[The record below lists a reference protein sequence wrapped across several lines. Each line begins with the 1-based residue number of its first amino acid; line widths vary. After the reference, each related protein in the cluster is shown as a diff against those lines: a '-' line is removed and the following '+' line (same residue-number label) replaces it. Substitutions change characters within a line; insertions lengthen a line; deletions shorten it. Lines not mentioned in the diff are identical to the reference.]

1 MDKEKTME
9 EKNPDTDRKQE
20 QLTWLENLQR
30 NSWEPE
36 VIISGITLAFLFVF
50 PAKIYEFCA
59 YLNQDVGVGYF
70 FSFFLIFYLTG
81 IISVFKIFFVV
92 HICLRFI
99 WTGLL
104 GLSYAFPQ
112 GAINERLFKVDQS
125 YNYQKPSDMVLRL
138 EKICSITF
146 AYPIS
151 LVITFLVIT
160 IYLSLLIGVYVWF
173 DLNFFVIYLVF
184 MGSLLVFAG
193 MMLAKSKLKT
203 WYGESM
209 ISSINAIYQSNL
221 GKWFSLGYGVCIIVL
236 AIPVILSDVKDFSL
250 FANERGL
257 NDFEEEWPAKNHH
270 YMDQH
275 DPAKRFPRGFIPKEE
290 ISDNFLRVG
299 IARYVDDHQVIE
311 DLNRDFKVTLDS
323 LGWEKIEISADL
335 YRVYLNDSL
344 VQVDKWAKNRL
355 AVSGQ
360 KAYQAGV
367 DISNLKNGIHEIRI
381 EKLLLV
387 HGFFDDQ
394 PEIRL
399 REDWSAFT
407 FVKK

>member
-1 MDKEKTME
+1 VGI
-9 EKNPDTDRKQE
+9 
-20 QLTWLENLQR
+20 LF
-30 NSWEPE
+30 
-36 VIISGITLAFLFVF
+36 SGL
-50 PAKIYEFCA
+50 
-59 YLNQDVGVGYF
+59 
-70 FSFFLIFYLTG
+70 LIFYLTG

-92 HICLRFI
+92 HLCLRFI
-99 WTGLL
+99 WTGLF

-112 GAINERLFKVDQS
+112 GVINERLFKIAQT
-125 YNYQKPSDMVLRL
+125 YNYQKPADMVLRL
-138 EKICSITF
+138 EKICSMTF

-151 LVITFLVIT
+151 LVITFLILT
-160 IYLSLLIGVYVWF
+160 IYLALLIGVYVWL
-173 DLNFFVIYLVF
+173 DLTLFVIYLVL
-184 MGSLLVFAG
+184 MGSLLVFVG
-193 MMLAKSKLKT
+193 LVFAKSKSKFKT
-203 WYGESM
+203 WYVQSM
-209 ISSINAIYQSNL
+209 VSSINAIYQSNL
-221 GKWFSLGYGVCIIVL
+221 GKWFSIGYSILIMAL
-236 AIPVILSDVKDFSL
+236 AAPVIISDITDFSL

-257 NDFEEEWPAKNHH
+257 NDFEQEWPAKNHH

-311 DLNRDFKVTLDS
+311 DLNRNFKVTLDS

-335 YRVYLNDSL
+335 HRVYINDSL
-344 VQVDKWAKNRL
+344 IQIDKWAKNRL
-355 AVSGQ
+355 AISGQ
-360 KAYQAGV
+360 KAYQAGI

-387 HGFFDDQ
+387 YGFLYNE

-399 REDWSAFT
+399 RKDWSVFT